1 MSGTEKDSLK
11 RKTEIERKEDKTSKN
26 KNEPELP
33 KEEENCQIQ
42 ANKSIYFK
50 IIYSEKDFDNF
61 QNLNLENSFQPS
73 FTYELFANELIH
85 GYKGLKIL
93 ISLTPK
99 TFYAHI
105 NIKFSHKLQISD
117 NLEEIFANHFKER
130 YTTDKK
136 IFLSQLEKENDL
148 INPKGKLIVEKEKRK
163 VYNIDILNDDF
174 TAESYSLQALC
185 TFFID
190 AASFIP
196 LETNFWGY
204 FLIIETYEEKEK
216 DNQINDK
223 NKRWHTIGFTSYKNF
238 HIEFEKY
245 YTMISQFLIL
255 PPYQRKG
262 LGTFLLENCYKYLF
276 KEDKC
281 CLEVTTEDP
290 DIEFILMRDYT
301 ICKIIIYEKLIDNL
315 LELLKGK
322 EIDSK
327 DIYEKFFL
335 KKNEVNK
342 ITKYLKL
349 QENLIIRAFEI
360 IKYGLVANSKDLS
373 ALFEKE
379 KKQKMIKHLEEFSF
393 ENIKLKRYRGPFIFF
408 HDELD
413 YDYKKDYQESSGL
426 SNQKRIEMLYPEFI
440 SDIEKIVPK
449 VMSMISEY
457 ISKK

>member
-11 RKTEIERKEDKTSKN
+11 RKAEIEKKEEKTSKN
-26 KNEPELP
+26 KGEQELS
-33 KEEENCQIQ
+33 KEEENCQTQ
-42 ANKSIYFK
+42 ANKVIYFK
-50 IIYSEKDFDNF
+50 IIYNEKDFDNF
-61 QNLNLENSFQPS
+61 QNLNLENSFQPT
-73 FTYELFANELIH
+73 FTYEIFANELIH

-99 TFYAHI
+99 TFFAHI
-105 NIKFSHKLQISD
+105 NIKFSHKLQIND
-117 NLEEIFANHFKER
+117 NLQEIFANHFKDR
-130 YTTDKK
+130 YTTEKK
-136 IFLSQLEKENDL
+136 IFLSELQKENDI
-148 INPKGKLIVEKEKRK
+148 INPKGKLILEKEKRK
-163 VYNIDILNDDF
+163 LYNIDILNDNF

-190 AASFIP
+190 NASFIP

-204 FLIIETYEEKEK
+204 FIIIETYDEKEK
-216 DNQINDK
+216 ENNINDK
-223 NKRWHTIGFTSYKNF
+223 NKAWHTIGFTSYKNF
-238 HIEFEKY
+238 HVEFQKY
-245 YTMISQFLIL
+245 YTMISQFFIM

-301 ICKIIIYEKLIDNL
+301 ISKIITYEKLIDNL
-315 LELLKGK
+315 LDSFKGT

-327 DIYEKFFL
+327 EIYEKFFL
-335 KKNEVNK
+335 NKTEVNK

-349 QENLIIRAFEI
+349 QENLISRAFEI

-379 KKQKMIKHLEEFSF
+379 KKQKMIKNLEEYSF

-408 HDELD
+408 HDEPD
-413 YDYKKDYQESSGL
+413 YNYKKDYQENSGL
-426 SNQKRIEMLYPEFI
+426 SNEKRIEMLYPEYI

-449 VMSMISEY
+449 VMTMISEY
-457 ISKK
+457 KSKK